1 MKIQIK
7 NHQTILT
14 NKSNK
19 IRKIPT
25 KSDKIKVVLVMN
37 QMIRTD
43 FKDFQTLSRI
53 DPVKVNQN
61 QELAR

>member
-1 MKIQIK
+1 
-7 NHQTILT
+7 
-14 NKSNK
+14 
-19 IRKIPT
+19 
-25 KSDKIKVVLVMN
+25 MN